1 MAEQWQYQALERK
14 KQDCKRAAFKR
25 LQRNDK
31 MLTARN
37 YHYIRYKHNDGR
49 EKSLSL
55 FVSEIL
61 HQSRNMILLLFEI

>member
-1 MAEQWQYQALERK
+1 MAEQLQYQALERK

-31 MLTARN
+31 MLIARN

-49 EKSLSL
+49 EKYFSLPL
-55 FVSEIL
+55 FYC
-61 HQSRNMILLLFEI
+61 

>member
-1 MAEQWQYQALERK
+1 MAEQLQYQALEGK

-49 EKSLSL
+49 EKSLPI
-55 FVSEIL
+55 F
-61 HQSRNMILLLFEI
+61 LLLKNS

>member
-1 MAEQWQYQALERK
+1 MAEQLQYQALERK
-14 KQDCKRAAFKR
+14 KQDCKRATFKR

-49 EKSLSL
+49 E
-55 FVSEIL
+55 
-61 HQSRNMILLLFEI
+61 